1 MAQEPRYGQ
10 HVHGGGGGHGD
21 GHAHGDHEH
30 GNNEHGDH
38 GRSGHDDGH
47 DGEHHHRGG
56 VAGFVRSILLPHSHD
71 AGESIAAAL
80 ESTSEGMRALKLS
93 LAGLAVTAA
102 IQLAVVIASGSV
114 GLLSDT
120 IHNFADAL
128 TAVPLG
134 IAFWIGRRPPNK
146 RYNYGYGRAEDLA
159 GIFIVAVIAA
169 SSVVAAWEA
178 VVRLQ
183 HPRSVHGVGWVAA
196 AGVVGFAGN
205 ELVARYRIRVGRR
218 IGSAALV
225 ADGMHARTDGFTS
238 LAVVAGAVGVAAGW
252 KQADPAVGL
261 LITVAVLI
269 VLKNAARDIYRRL
282 MDSVD
287 PNLVDAAHATLV
299 AVPRVSRV
307 DRVRIR
313 WVGHSL
319 LAEADI
325 GAAAD
330 LTLAEAHEVAE
341 EAEHRL
347 LHELPRLARA
357 TIHLNP
363 CSGDGAVDPHTLTA
377 HHFSEPGDAAAR

>member
-1 MAQEPRYGQ
+1 
-10 HVHGGGGGHGD
+10 
-21 GHAHGDHEH
+21 
-30 GNNEHGDH
+30 
-38 GRSGHDDGH
+38 
-47 DGEHHHRGG
+47 
-56 VAGFVRSILLPHSHD
+56 
-71 AGESIAAAL
+71 
-80 ESTSEGMRALKLS
+80 MRALKMS

-102 IQLAVVIASGSV
+102 IQLVVVIVSGSV

-146 RYNYGYGRAEDLA
+146 RYTYGYGRAEDLA

-169 SSVVAAWEA
+169 SSVLAAWEA
-178 VVRLQ
+178 VLRLQ

-238 LAVVAGAVGVAAGW
+238 LAVVAGAIGVAVGW
-252 KQADPAVGL
+252 EQADPVVGL
-261 LITVAVLI
+261 LITVAVLL

-287 PNLVDAAHATLV
+287 PDLVDAAHSTLL
-299 AVPRVSRV
+299 AVPRVSGV

-313 WVGHSL
+313 WVGHEL

-325 GAAAD
+325 SAAANLSLSD
-330 LTLAEAHEVAE
+330 AHAVAE

-363 CSGDGAVDPHTLTA
+363 YTADGAADPHTITS
-377 HHFSEPGDAAAR
+377 HHFPDPAP

>member
-1 MAQEPRYGQ
+1 MQPPVGRVRHVAQ
-10 HVHGGGGGHGD
+10 
-21 GHAHGDHEH
+21 
-30 GNNEHGDH
+30 EHGDDHAHDHTQGHTQGDGPGHTH
-38 GRSGHDDGH
+38 GHTHGHGHDH
-47 DGEHHHRGG
+47 PGG
-56 VAGFVRSILLPHSHD
+56 LAGFVKSIFAPHSHD

-80 ESTSEGMRALKLS
+80 DSTDEGMRALKIS
-93 LAGLAVTAA
+93 LAGLAFTAGM
-102 IQLAVVIASGSV
+102 QLVVVIVSGSV

-146 RYNYGYGRAEDLA
+146 RYTYGYGRAEDLA

-178 VVRLQ
+178 IIRLQ

-238 LAVVAGAVGVAAGW
+238 LAVLAGAIGVAAGW
-252 KQADPAVGL
+252 KQADPVVGL
-261 LITVAVLI
+261 LITVAVLL

-287 PNLVDAAHATLV
+287 PDLVDAAHTALL
-299 AVPRVSRV
+299 AVPRVAQV

-313 WVGHSL
+313 WVGHAL

-325 GAAAD
+325 GAAAE
-330 LTLAEAHEVAE
+330 LTLSEAHKVAE

-347 LHELPRLARA
+347 LHQLPRLAGA

-363 CSGDGAVDPHTLTA
+363 CGSDGGPDPHAITA
-377 HHFSEPGDAAAR
+377 HHFPDP

>member
-1 MAQEPRYGQ
+1 
-10 HVHGGGGGHGD
+10 V
-21 GHAHGDHEH
+21 
-30 GNNEHGDH
+30 
-38 GRSGHDDGH
+38 
-47 DGEHHHRGG
+47 
-56 VAGFVRSILLPHSHD
+56 
-71 AGESIAAAL
+71 
-80 ESTSEGMRALKLS
+80 S
-93 LAGLAVTAA
+93 LAGLAFTAA
-102 IQLAVVIASGSV
+102 LQLVVVIVSGSV

-134 IAFWIGRRPPNK
+134 IAFWVGRRPPNN
-146 RYNYGYGRAEDLA
+146 RYTYGYGRAEDLA

-169 SSVVAAWEA
+169 SSVIAAWEA
-178 VVRLQ
+178 IIRLQ

-238 LAVVAGAVGVAAGW
+238 LAVLAGAIGVAAGW
-252 KQADPAVGL
+252 KQADPVVGL
-261 LITVAVLI
+261 LITVAVLL
-269 VLKNAARDIYRRL
+269 VLRNASRDIYRRL

-287 PNLVDAAHATLV
+287 PDLVDAARATLLG
-299 AVPRVSRV
+299 VPRVSQV

-313 WVGHSL
+313 WVGHAL

-325 GAAAD
+325 GAAAE
-330 LTLAEAHEVAE
+330 LTLSEAHEVAE

-363 CSGDGAVDPHTLTA
+363 CGADGGSDPHDITA
-377 HHFSEPGDAAAR
+377 HHFPEPE

>member
-1 MAQEPRYGQ
+1 MAHE
-10 HVHGGGGGHGD
+10 HHHHDDDDHDHDHGHG
-21 GHAHGDHEH
+21 HA
-30 GNNEHGDH
+30 
-38 GRSGHDDGH
+38 
-47 DGEHHHRGG
+47 HRGG
-56 VAGFVRSILLPHSHD
+56 VAGLVKSIFVPHSHD
-71 AGESIAAAL
+71 ASDTIAAAL
-80 ESTSEGMRALKLS
+80 ETSEDGIRALKVS
-93 LAGLAVTAA
+93 LAGLAATAA

-134 IAFWIGRRPPNK
+134 IAFWIGRRPPNE
-146 RYNYGYGRAEDLA
+146 RYTYGYGRAEDLA

-169 SSVVAAWEA
+169 SSVLAAWEA
-178 VVRLQ
+178 VLRLE
-183 HPRSVHGVGWVAA
+183 HPRGVHGVGWVAA

-238 LAVVAGAVGVAAGW
+238 LAVVAGAAGVAAGW
-252 KQADPAVGL
+252 QQADPVVGL
-261 LITVAVLI
+261 IITIAVLV

-287 PNLVDAAHATLV
+287 PNLVESARASLAGVSRV
-299 AVPRVSRV
+299 ARV

-313 WVGHSL
+313 WVGHEL

-325 GAAAD
+325 GVDA
-330 LTLAEAHEVAE
+330 TLSLSEGHAVAE

-347 LHELPRLARA
+347 LHDLPRLARA

-363 CSGDGAVDPHTLTA
+363 CSSDGLEDPHTITA
-377 HHFSEPGDAAAR
+377 HHFPERG

>member
-1 MAQEPRYGQ
+1 MAQEHGEDHSHDHSHGHTETHTQGDPERRTHGHD
-10 HVHGGGGGHGD
+10 HVQ
-21 GHAHGDHEH
+21 DH
-30 GNNEHGDH
+30 DH
-38 GRSGHDDGH
+38 GSGL
-47 DGEHHHRGG
+47 
-56 VAGFVRSILLPHSHD
+56 AGFVKSIFVPHSHD

-80 ESTSEGMRALKLS
+80 ESTDEGMRALKIS
-93 LAGLAVTAA
+93 LAGLAVTAG
-102 IQLAVVIASGSV
+102 IQLVIVLVTGSV
-114 GLLSDT
+114 ALLSDT

-128 TAVPLG
+128 TALPLG
-134 IAFWIGRRPPNK
+134 IAFWIGRRPPNN
-146 RYNYGYGRAEDLA
+146 RYTYGYGRAEDLA

-169 SSVVAAWEA
+169 SSVIAAWEA
-178 VVRLQ
+178 IIRLQ
-183 HPRSVHGVGWVAA
+183 HPRTVHGVGWVAA

-238 LAVVAGAVGVAAGW
+238 LAVLAGAIGVAAGW
-252 KQADPAVGL
+252 KQADPVVGL
-261 LITVAVLI
+261 LITVAVLL
-269 VLKNAARDIYRRL
+269 VLRNAARDIYRRL

-287 PNLVDAAHATLV
+287 PDLVDAARATLLG
-299 AVPRVSRV
+299 VPRVAQV

-313 WVGHSL
+313 WVGHEL

-330 LTLAEAHEVAE
+330 LTLSEAHEVAD

-363 CSGDGAVDPHTLTA
+363 CGADGDSDPHAITA
-377 HHFSEPGDAAAR
+377 HHFPEPD

>member
-1 MAQEPRYGQ
+1 VAQE
-10 HVHGGGGGHGD
+10 HGEDHSHDHTHGYTEGRTEGHAEGHAEW
-21 GHAHGDHEH
+21 HAHG
-30 GNNEHGDH
+30 
-38 GRSGHDDGH
+38 H
-47 DGEHHHRGG
+47 DGTQDHDHRGG
-56 VAGFVRSILLPHSHD
+56 LVGFVKSIFVPHSHD

-80 ESTSEGMRALKLS
+80 ESTDEGMRALKIS
-93 LAGLAVTAA
+93 LAGLAVTAG
-102 IQLAVVIASGSV
+102 IQLVVVIVSGSV

-134 IAFWIGRRPPNK
+134 IAFWVGRRPPNR
-146 RYNYGYGRAEDLA
+146 RYTYGYGRAEDLA

-169 SSVVAAWEA
+169 SSVIAAWEA
-178 VVRLQ
+178 IIRLQ

-205 ELVARYRIRVGRR
+205 ELVARYRIQVGRR

-238 LAVVAGAVGVAAGW
+238 LAVLAGAIGVAAGW
-252 KQADPAVGL
+252 KQADPVVGL
-261 LITVAVLI
+261 LITVAVLL

-287 PNLVDAAHATLV
+287 PDLVDAARATLLEL
-299 AVPRVSRV
+299 PRVVQV

-313 WVGHSL
+313 WVGHAL

-325 GAAAD
+325 GAAAE
-330 LTLAEAHEVAE
+330 LTLSEAHKVAE
-341 EAEHRL
+341 EAEHQL

-363 CSGDGAVDPHTLTA
+363 CGTDGGPDPHAITA
-377 HHFSEPGDAAAR
+377 HHFPDTQPG

>member
-1 MAQEPRYGQ
+1 MVTG
-10 HVHGGGGGHGD
+10 HHHHGD
-21 GHAHGDHEH
+21 GDENHRGHGEAHGHKH
-30 GNNEHGDH
+30 
-38 GRSGHDDGH
+38 HD
-47 DGEHHHRGG
+47 RGG
-56 VAGFVRSILLPHSHD
+56 PLGILKSLVAPHSHD
-71 AGESIAAAL
+71 TGESIAAAL
-80 ESTSEGMRALKLS
+80 ESSQDGMRALKIS

-102 IQLAVVIASGSV
+102 IQLVVVIASGSV
-114 GLLSDT
+114 ALLSDT

-134 IAFWIGRRPPNK
+134 VAFWVGRRPPNS
-146 RYNYGYGRAEDLA
+146 RYTYGYGRAEDLA
-159 GIFIVAVIAA
+159 GVFIVAVIAA

-178 VVRLQ
+178 VARLQ
-183 HPRSVHGVGWVAA
+183 HPRSVAAVGWVAA

-205 ELVARYRIRVGRR
+205 ELVARYRIGVGRR

-238 LAVVAGAVGVAAGW
+238 LAVVAGAIGVAAGW
-252 KQADPAVGL
+252 DDADPVVGL
-261 LITVAVLI
+261 LITIAVLV
-269 VLKNAARDIYRRL
+269 VLKNAARDISRRL

-287 PNLVDAAHATLV
+287 PELVEAARAALDAM
-299 AVPRVSRV
+299 PEVSRV

-313 WVGHSL
+313 WVGHAL
-319 LAEADI
+319 LAEADL

-330 LTLAEAHEVAE
+330 LTLSEAHEIAD

-363 CSGDGAVDPHTLTA
+363 SGEPGGGDPHAITA
-377 HHFSEPGDAAAR
+377 HHFPER